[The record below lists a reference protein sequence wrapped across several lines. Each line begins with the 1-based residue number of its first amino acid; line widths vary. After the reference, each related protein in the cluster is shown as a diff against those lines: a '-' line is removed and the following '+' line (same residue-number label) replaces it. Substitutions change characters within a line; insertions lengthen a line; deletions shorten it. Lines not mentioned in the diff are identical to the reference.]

1 MSLQIGK
8 AIYEMLHSDTA
19 IMAKLQDKIFPLISE
34 HNTTFPFI
42 VYKRTGIV
50 PAYTKDRYTANES
63 VTIDIIIASDKYNE
77 TIEIADLVRL
87 SLEGKKGLYSG
98 IQIEDV
104 RLLSADEDFIED
116 TYIQTITF
124 NITTNGKYNS

>member
-50 PAYTKDRYTANES
+50 PAYTKDKYAVNES
-63 VTIDIIIASDKYNE
+63 VTMDFIIASDKYNE

-87 SLEGKKGLYSG
+87 SLEGKRGLYSD
-98 IQIEDV
+98 IKIEDI

-124 NITTNGKYNS
+124 NIITNGKYNS